1 MQLPQ
6 VMNMCRPVTGV
17 GVARLIDC
25 QFA

>member
-1 MQLPQ
+1 
-6 VMNMCRPVTGV
+6 MNMCRPVTGV